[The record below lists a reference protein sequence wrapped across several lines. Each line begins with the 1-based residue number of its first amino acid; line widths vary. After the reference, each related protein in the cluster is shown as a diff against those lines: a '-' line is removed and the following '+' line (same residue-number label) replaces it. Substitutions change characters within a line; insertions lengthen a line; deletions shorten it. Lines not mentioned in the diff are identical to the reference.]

1 MIIIYIIIVSIS
13 SFPLFITIKRI
24 LKYKT
29 VAQSGITV
37 KAQIIEKELR
47 PFFRGRQIVK
57 LQLQYKHPEFAEPIT
72 SEATTANN
80 NFNVGDFVEISF
92 IKNKPKIFIIGDEKG
107 YYPMLGFAIVMFLFS
122 CFAVYMIRGMVING
136 Y

>member
-1 MIIIYIIIVSIS
+1 MIIVYLIIVGIS
-13 SFPLFITIKRI
+13 CIPLFITTKRI

-47 PFFRGRQIVK
+47 PIFRGRQIVR
-57 LQLQYKHPEFAEPIT
+57 LQLQYKHPEFDEPIT
-72 SEATTANN
+72 SEATTSNN
-80 NFNVGDFVEISF
+80 KFNVGEF
-92 IKNKPKIFIIGDEKG
+92 IDVAFEKNNRKIYIKGDEKG
-107 YYPMLGFAIVMFLFS
+107 YYPSLGFAIIMFLFS
-122 CFAVYMIRGMVING
+122 CFAVYMISDMVING